1 MLDKILKEIIVITVG
16 KGAEPIAE
24 LLNSKK
30 YVNEFTIAKKL
41 EITINQTRNILY
53 KISDHGLVSSERK
66 KDKKKGWYTYYWKFE
81 IMKCLE
87 FLKNNL
93 LSSKERFNTQI
104 TRREEKQFYV
114 CIDCSLEYSED
125 EALLM
130 EFECDEC
137 GELFTTKDNSK
148 LLVGLKKNI
157 GKINERIEEIDI
169 EIAKEQKKL
178 DRKKNIMLKKE
189 ELERLA
195 KKEEARLRRAE
206 KKKERDAL
214 KAIEEAK
221 NPKKKVVKKKV
232 AKKVAKKATKKKV
245 VKKTTKNVIKKVTK
259 KAINKA
265 IKKVKRKNP
274 LIKKIIKRVSRS
286 VAKKAVKKKSIKKM
300 AKKTK
305 TKKKK

>member
-1 MLDKILKEIIVITVG
+1 MLDKILKEIIVMTVG
-16 KGAEPIAE
+16 RGSETIAE

-30 YVNEFTIAKKL
+30 YINEFTIAKKL

-93 LSSKERFNTQI
+93 LSSKERFNAQI
-104 TRREEKQFYV
+104 LRREKKQFYI
-114 CIDCSLEYSED
+114 CKDCSLEYSED

-137 GELFTTKDNSK
+137 GELFTTKDNSR
-148 LLVGLKKNI
+148 LIVGLKKNMI
-157 GKINERIEEIDI
+157 KIDERIEEIDI
-169 EIAKEQKKL
+169 EIANEQKKL
-178 DRKKNIMLKKE
+178 DRKKNAMLKRE

-214 KAIEEAK
+214 KALEEAK
-221 NPKKKVVKKKV
+221 NPTKKKVVKKKAV
-232 AKKVAKKATKKKV
+232 KKKV
-245 VKKTTKNVIKKVTK
+245 SKKKIVKKKAAKKKVIKKAVK
-259 KAINKA
+259 KST
-265 IKKVKRKNP
+265 KRKNP

-286 VAKKAVKKKSIKKM
+286 VAKKAIRKVVRK
-300 AKKTK
+300 AATK
-305 TKKKK
+305 TKAKKKK